1 MLASIY
7 RLLLF
12 LSTDAFKDRTCMIPP
27 IKFQNIK
34 TNMFEKGATVSLEGW
49 SVVECG
55 MYLAAACLP
64 MLRPVVEKA
73 QKWKVKFSIYGIS
86 RYNRTESSMDHSSMN
101 RALPSNVTKLG
112 AHGENPGS
120 LEMGTATFVNEVNGR
135 SVSET
140 CLVHPEGIEVTNEI
154 SVSVT
159 HLISRTSAL

>member
-1 MLASIY
+1 
-7 RLLLF
+7 
-12 LSTDAFKDRTCMIPP
+12 
-27 IKFQNIK
+27 
-34 TNMFEKGATVSLEGW
+34 MFEKGATVSLEGW

-64 MLRPVVEKA
+64 LLRPVVEKVNP

-101 RALPSNVTKLG
+101 RASPSNVTKLG
-112 AHGENPGS
+112 VHGENPGS
-120 LEMGTATFVNEVNGR
+120 LEMGTATFVNEVNGG

-159 HLISRTSAL
+159 HLISKTLAL

>member
-1 MLASIY
+1 
-7 RLLLF
+7 
-12 LSTDAFKDRTCMIPP
+12 
-27 IKFQNIK
+27 
-34 TNMFEKGATVSLEGW
+34 
-49 SVVECG
+49 

-64 MLRPVVEKA
+64 LLRPVVEKVNP

-101 RALPSNVTKLG
+101 RASLSNVTKLG
-112 AHGENPGS
+112 AHGENPDS
-120 LEMGTATFVNEVNGR
+120 LEMGTATFVNGR

-159 HLISRTSAL
+159 HLISRTLAL